1 MEKND
6 RIRLYD
12 AALRKWG
19 IEPQKTMLYEE
30 LGELITALSQ
40 YTRGRVTKEDVL
52 TELADATIMIEQIA
66 LLLGFDDYEDELEK
80 KLVRLR
86 DKKLKLNNDSK

>member
-6 RIRLYD
+6 RIRLYY
-12 AALRKWG
+12 AAIKKWG

>member
-12 AALRKWG
+12 AAIKKWG

-40 YTRGRVTKEDVL
+40 YTRGRATKEDVL